1 MIVSI
6 NQPAY
11 LPWLGY
17 FHRIAAVDAHVV
29 LDHVQFEKNSFVNRN
44 KIRTPAGWNWLTVP
58 VKTAGKFG
66 DLALNEIE
74 ISNEKKWALSHWR
87 SLRMNYAKSSF
98 FAQHAPFFE
107 ALYARTWLKLVDLTG
122 EISAYLLDAFDIRTR
137 LYFSSQ
143 MKARG
148 KKDELVLN
156 LCRELGATVY
166 LSGPLGRNYL
176 RQELFQE
183 HGIAVRYDEYRHPT
197 YPQAY
202 SGFEPFMSAVDLL
215 FNAGPGGRAIMLQDQ
230 ERISQ

>member
-17 FHRIAAVDAHVV
+17 FHRIAVADAHIV
-29 LDHVQFEKNSFVNRN
+29 LDHVQFEKNSFTNRN
-44 KIRTPAGWNWLTVP
+44 RVRMREGWCWLTVP

-66 DLALNEIE
+66 DLPINALDIAGERP
-74 ISNEKKWALSHWR
+74 WAAKHWET
-87 SLRMNYAKSSF
+87 LRLNYS
-98 FAQHAPFFE
+98 QAPFFDQH
-107 ALYARTWLKLVDLTG
+107 AAFFRSVYTRTWLKFADLVH
-122 EISAYLLDAFDIRTR
+122 EVNRYLLDAFSIPTR

-143 MKARG
+143 MKASG

-176 RQELFQE
+176 REELFGE
-183 HGIAVRYDEYRHPT
+183 RNIAVRYDDYHHPMYSQM
-197 YPQAY
+197 YP
-202 SGFEPFMSAVDLL
+202 GFEPYMAAIDLL
-215 FNAGPGGRAIMLQDQ
+215 FNAGPASREILLKDQ
-230 ERISQ
+230 ERITL